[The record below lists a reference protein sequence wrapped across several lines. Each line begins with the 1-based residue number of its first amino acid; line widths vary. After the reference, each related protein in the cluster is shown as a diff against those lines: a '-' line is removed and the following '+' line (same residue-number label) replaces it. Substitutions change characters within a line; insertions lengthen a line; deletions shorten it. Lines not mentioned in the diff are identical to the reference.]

1 MMQRRALLAAMGAAL
16 IAAAASA
23 DTFPSKPITIVVPF
37 TAGSGTDTV
46 ARIIGQPLGVALN
59 QGIVIDDRAGANG
72 AIAAAAVARAAPDG
86 YTLFIATNTAMSANP
101 SLLKVIPYDPV
112 KDFAP
117 ISRIGSYTNVLVVS
131 PDLPVRTLAELIAH
145 ARANPGKLTFAS
157 GNSTGIVSGET
168 LKRRA
173 GLDIV
178 HVPYKSTP
186 AAVNDILGGRI
197 SLMFVDLTT
206 SLAHIKSNGLRPL
219 AVTTRE
225 RSPLLPDLPSL
236 NEAGLPDYDIDPWC
250 GLFAP
255 ANTPKEI
262 VARLNAEV
270 RKIVDSPDIK
280 ARLAATGFDAFSSSP
295 EELGAFV
302 KSEVVTWARLIKD
315 AGIEPQ

>member
-1 MMQRRALLAAMGAAL
+1 MKHWARLAAACAAAL
-16 IAAAASA
+16 AVAANA
-23 DTFPSKPITIVVPF
+23 DTFPSKQITIVVPF

-46 ARIIGQPLGVALN
+46 ARVIGQPLGIALN

-72 AIAAAAVARAAPDG
+72 ALAAAAVARAAPDG

-101 SLLKVIPYDPV
+101 SLMKNLSYDPV

-117 ISRIGSYTNVLVVS
+117 VSRIGSYTNVLVVS

-145 ARANPGKLTFAS
+145 AKANPGKLTFAS

-206 SLAHIKSNGLRPL
+206 SLEHIKSNGLRPL

-236 NEAGLPDYDIDPWC
+236 NEAGLPDFDVDPWC

-262 VARLNAEV
+262 VARLNVEV

>member
-1 MMQRRALLAAMGAAL
+1 MKHWARLAAACAAAL
-16 IAAAASA
+16 AVAANA
-23 DTFPSKPITIVVPF
+23 DTFPSKQITIVVPF

-46 ARIIGQPLGVALN
+46 ARVIGQPLGVALN

-101 SLLKVIPYDPV
+101 SLMKNLSYDPV

-117 ISRIGSYTNVLVVS
+117 VSRIGSYTNVLVVS

-206 SLAHIKSNGLRPL
+206 SLEHIKSNGLRPL

-236 NEAGLPDYDIDPWC
+236 NEAGLPDFDVDPWC

-262 VARLNAEV
+262 VARLNVEV

>member
-1 MMQRRALLAAMGAAL
+1 MMQRWALLAAMGTAL

-86 YTLFIATNTAMSANP
+86 YPLFIATNTAMSANP

-145 ARANPGKLTFAS
+145 AKANPGKLTFAS

-236 NEAGLPDYDIDPWC
+236 SEAGLPDFDIDPWC

-270 RKIVDSPDIK
+270 RTIVDSPDIR
-280 ARLAATGFDAFSSSP
+280 ARLAATGFAAFSSSP
-295 EELGAFV
+295 EDLGAFV